1 MLADSIEAGS
11 RSLKKAT
18 HQNMKNSIE
27 AIFLKK
33 TSDHQLDECSIA
45 LDEVK
50 SLKRAFTFALVHMLH
65 SRINSSKVADDAQGN

>member
-18 HQNMKNSIE
+18 QQHMKNSIE
-27 AIFLKK
+27 EIFLKK
-33 TSDHQLDECSIA
+33 TSHYQLNECSIA

-50 SLKRAFTFALVHMLH
+50 SLKRAFTLALVHILD